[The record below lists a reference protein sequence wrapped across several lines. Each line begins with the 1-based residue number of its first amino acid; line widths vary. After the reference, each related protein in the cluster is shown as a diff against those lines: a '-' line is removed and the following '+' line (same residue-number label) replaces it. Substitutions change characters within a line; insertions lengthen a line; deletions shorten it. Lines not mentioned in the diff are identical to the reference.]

1 VARPDGDEG
10 LWPCRPRRQ
19 GRAAP
24 GVRRRSAMRRLKLI
38 VQYDGT
44 DFAGFQR
51 QPNALTV
58 QQALEEGIGEA
69 LGHEVRVLAAG
80 RTDAGVHATGQ
91 VVTVDTDVPIP
102 VEATPI
108 AFTSKLPNSV
118 AVAAAEEVEP
128 SFHPRFAAK
137 SKRYVYRIV
146 SRPVRSPFLGRYA
159 WCVRDELAAEMMAA
173 AAEHLRGRND
183 FRSFCAAGS
192 DAETFEREV
201 TRLEVAREGD
211 MVEIWIDAD
220 GFLYQMVRII
230 VGTLV
235 EVGRDRIAPERVAQI
250 IEARD
255 RTKAGPTA
263 PPQGLC
269 LVRVEY

>member
-1 VARPDGDEG
+1 
-10 LWPCRPRRQ
+10 
-19 GRAAP
+19 
-24 GVRRRSAMRRLKLI
+24 MRRLKLT

-58 QQALEEGIGEA
+58 QQVLEECLGEA
-69 LGHEVRVLAAG
+69 LGHEVRALGAG
-80 RTDAGVHATGQ
+80 RTDAGVHAIGQ
-91 VVTVDTDVPIP
+91 VVTIDTEVTIP
-102 VEATPI
+102 VEAAPI
-108 AFTSKLPNSV
+108 AFTSKLPESV
-118 AVAAAEEVEP
+118 AIVAAEEVPP
-128 SFHPRFAAK
+128 SFHPRFDAR

-159 WCVRDELAAEMMAA
+159 WCVRHPLATDMIAA
-173 AAEHLRGRND
+173 AAEHIRGRHD

-192 DAETFEREV
+192 DVETFEREI
-201 TRLEVAREGD
+201 TRIEVARDGD
-211 MVEIWIDAD
+211 LVELWIDAD

-235 EVGRDRIAPERVAQI
+235 EVGRDRMAPETVAQI
-250 IEARD
+250 LEARD

-269 LVRVEY
+269 LARVAY